1 MNNEDVAATLNE
13 IAELLELKKDSTFR
27 IRAYQ
32 NAARTLGGLSEDV
45 RQIIAAGELEHVR
58 GIGEGIAKKI
68 VELTDTGHIEYLDE
82 LREEFPPGVRALLSV
97 PGVGP
102 SLARRVYRELGVQS
116 PDELRAAAEDGRLA
130 SMSGFGQKSAESVL
144 RGLQRVNK
152 QESRI
157 SLGAAVSLAEEF
169 MTTLR
174 PLDYID
180 HLTPA
185 GSLRRWAPTIGDID
199 LMATSLEPE
208 RAMDAFIH
216 QPQVAHILGTGP
228 TKSSIV
234 ADNGLQVDFR
244 IVEPRFYGS
253 LLQHFTGNRDHNIQL
268 REYALHRG
276 LSLNEYGI
284 TTVSAGE
291 SRTFTSEEK
300 FYEVLGLEW
309 IPPELRQGTGEI
321 EAAQAHALP
330 HLVTVDQIRGD
341 LHAHTEWSDG
351 SVSIED
357 MALAARDLGYEFLA
371 ITDHSGGI
379 GVAGGL
385 NPDRLQEQ
393 IARIRE
399 VDREIEGITLLTG
412 SEVEI
417 KSSGTLD
424 FPDEILAE
432 LDWVIASVHSGF
444 NQSEQQITNRII
456 RAMEN
461 PHVDAI
467 GHPTGGLIGKRAPYA
482 IDLEA
487 VFKAAART
495 GTALEINSFP
505 QRLDLV
511 DVHVRRAIDLGA
523 MIVINTDAHAPVH
536 FGNIRY
542 GVEMA
547 RRGWAEAGNVLN
559 TRPLPGLRDWLRR
572 ASPSP

>member
-1 MNNEDVAATLNE
+1 MNNEDVAAALNE
-13 IAELLELKKDSTFR
+13 IAELLELKNESAFR
-27 IRAYQ
+27 VRAYQ
-32 NAARTLGGLSEDV
+32 NAAKALGGLPEDV
-45 RQIIAAGELEHVR
+45 RQLVAAGELKHVR

-68 VELTDTGHIEYLDE
+68 AELIDTGHIQYLDS
-82 LREEFPPGVRALLSV
+82 LREEFPPGVRSLLSV

-102 SLARRVYRELGVQS
+102 SLARRVYRELGVQNL
-116 PDELRAAAEDGRLA
+116 DELRAAAEDGRLA
-130 SMSGFGQKSAESVL
+130 SLSGFGEKSAESVL

-169 MTTLR
+169 MANLR

-180 HLTPA
+180 RLTPA

-199 LMATSLEPE
+199 LMATSVEPE
-208 RAMDAFIH
+208 RAMDAFIR
-216 QPQVAHILGTGP
+216 QPQVVHVLGTGP
-228 TKSSIV
+228 TKSSII

-244 IVEPRFYGS
+244 IVEPGFYGS
-253 LLQHFTGNRDHNIQL
+253 LLQHFTGNRDHNILL
-268 REYALHRG
+268 REYALRRG

-284 TTVSAGE
+284 TTVGSGE
-291 SRTFTSEEK
+291 TRTFASEEA
-300 FYEVLGLEW
+300 FYDALGLEY

-321 EAAQAHALP
+321 EAARVKGLP
-330 HLVTVDQIRGD
+330 RLVTVDDIRGD

-351 SVSIED
+351 SAPIED
-357 MALAARDLGYEFLA
+357 MALAARDRDYEYLA

-385 NPDRLQEQ
+385 SPERLLEQ
-393 IARIRE
+393 LGRIRQVDGE
-399 VDREIEGITLLTG
+399 VGGITLLAG

-417 KSSGTLD
+417 KSTGDLD
-424 FPDEILAE
+424 FPDEILAQ
-432 LDWVIASVHSGF
+432 LDWVIASIHSGF
-444 NQSEQQITNRII
+444 NQPEEQITSRIV

-467 GHPTGGLIGKRAPYA
+467 AHPTGGLIGKRVPYA
-482 IDLEA
+482 VDLEA
-487 VFKAAART
+487 VFRAAART

-511 DVHVRRAIDLGA
+511 DVHVRRAIELGA
-523 MIVINTDAHAPVH
+523 MVVVNTDAHAPMH
-536 FGNIRY
+536 YGNIRY
-542 GVEMA
+542 GIEMA

-559 TRPLPGLRDWLRR
+559 TRTLSGLRAWLRS
-572 ASPSP
+572 A